1 MRPSSPSAGAIRST
15 CYSLGLCPGFRGG
28 GSSSSALAPDFHLH
42 RQAEQTPRVIARRI
56 PLLPQVLCSTHSPHI
71 PPASLSHHEGKHT
84 GRLLICRREKETSG
98 RGDESGR
105 WRMAGKTPPR
115 SDTRSDRDRVTAED
129 LGQVSALTGRGCGYS
144 TLHDRVHQ
152 ARHFFSQF
160 LIV

>member
-1 MRPSSPSAGAIRST
+1 MTCRQNTPVLSFGVSSAKSIEAVEHTLGQK
-15 CYSLGLCPGFRGG
+15 LGL
-28 GSSSSALAPDFHLH
+28 
-42 RQAEQTPRVIARRI
+42 
-56 PLLPQVLCSTHSPHI
+56 
-71 PPASLSHHEGKHT
+71 K
-84 GRLLICRREKETSG
+84 KETSD

-105 WRMAGKTPPR
+105 WRMAEKTPPR
-115 SDTRSDRDRVTAED
+115 SDTRSDRDRVAAED

>member
-1 MRPSSPSAGAIRST
+1 MTCRQNTPVLSFGVSSAKSIEAVEHNLGQK
-15 CYSLGLCPGFRGG
+15 LGL
-28 GSSSSALAPDFHLH
+28 
-42 RQAEQTPRVIARRI
+42 
-56 PLLPQVLCSTHSPHI
+56 
-71 PPASLSHHEGKHT
+71 
-84 GRLLICRREKETSG
+84 KETSD

-105 WRMAGKTPPR
+105 WQMAGEPRHR